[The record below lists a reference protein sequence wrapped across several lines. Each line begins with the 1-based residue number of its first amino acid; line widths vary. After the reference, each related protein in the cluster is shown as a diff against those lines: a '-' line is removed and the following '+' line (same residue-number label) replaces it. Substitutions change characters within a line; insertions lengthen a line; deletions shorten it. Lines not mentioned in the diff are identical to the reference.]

1 MEGEDAVEIAQFEH
15 SPHPRLRDDQL
26 EITVEQPYPLERANE
41 HAETKRV
48 DEVDSRQIE
57 DEVVQAVGYRVHHVL
72 SEFGCAHDIEFASH
86 GEHQPLTIS
95 VSVGDD
101 VHSLHG
107 IGPHPCDSVT
117 VGP

>member
-1 MEGEDAVEIAQFEH
+1 
-15 SPHPRLRDDQL
+15 
-26 EITVEQPYPLERANE
+26 
-41 HAETKRV
+41 
-48 DEVDSRQIE
+48 
-57 DEVVQAVGYRVHHVL
+57 
-72 SEFGCAHDIEFASH
+72 
-86 GEHQPLTIS
+86 